1 MRGQGMCGRET
12 RQASGMAR
20 GRMGWAAAAR
30 SHGEKAG
37 AAAAGERVD
46 WTIACARARASVPS
60 WPAAGGPRVV
70 TSARRSRTWP
80 CLLPIN
86 CRRSSQPACD
96 GRGTSLSLSRST
108 HRGQL
113 VARAAAAAAH
123 GPCMTRGGSLVW
135 RLRRRGGLKAAPPCT
150 QQTPRPRAPAPW
162 PWAFSSSFLD
172 LSSSSSAGPAP
183 TVRA

>member
-1 MRGQGMCGRET
+1 MCGRET

-60 WPAAGGPRVV
+60 PGLPRADPESSPPPAAL
-70 TSARRSRTWP
+70 ARGHACCPSTAGVAA
-80 CLLPIN
+80 
-86 CRRSSQPACD
+86 SQPATD
-96 GRGTSLSLSRST
+96 VGPLSLSRST